1 MKEQFLK
8 DPNTRLLIGNVQ
20 SIGTGIDGLQS
31 GCSSMAICE
40 LPWSP
45 ADYQQ
50 LLARL
55 DRNGQKETVNIFVL
69 SVYGSVD
76 SYLAGVLD
84 RKARVL
90 REVLDGRQPDDVEL
104 ITELMKVYDAKNT

>member
-1 MKEQFLK
+1 MASIPER
-8 DPNTRLLIGNVQ
+8 PNTRPLIGNVQ

-31 GCSSMAICE
+31 GSAHGRMRIAVVS
-40 LPWSP
+40 

-50 LLARL
+50 LARL
-55 DRNGQKETVNIFVL
+55 DRNGRRLYIFVL

-90 REVLDGRQPDDVEL
+90 REVLDGRQPDDAEL
-104 ITELMKVYDAKNT
+104 ITELMKVYDAQNT

>member
-1 MKEQFLK
+1 M
-8 DPNTRLLIGNVQ
+8 
-20 SIGTGIDGLQS
+20 
-31 GCSSMAICE
+31 
-40 LPWSP
+40 
-45 ADYQQ
+45 
-50 LLARL
+50 
-55 DRNGQKETVNIFVL
+55 L

-104 ITELMKVYDAKNT
+104 ITELMKVSKEKIKREPRYHKL